1 MNKNVSVSLIIPVY
15 NEKDA
20 ILPTIQD
27 IVDKLE
33 NSGLGYEVLVVND
46 GSVDVCKP
54 NCHRKKTIMDRIE
67 F

>member
-1 MNKNVSVSLIIPVY
+1 MSSLSKPEVLLVIPVY
-15 NEKDA
+15 NHSAKLREVVQKA
-20 ILPTIQD
+20 IKGGWQ
-27 IVDKLE
+27 
-33 NSGLGYEVLVVND
+33 VLVVND